1 MHPRPTLIPDL
12 LFGRRR
18 ARFLF
23 HIVTEQHILIT
34 QIKPTA
40 RDHGMAE
47 GGETAP
53 VRLPEPAF
61 LLVALRYGF
70 DQRDLAALAAHIQM
84 AVRHDQ
90 RTLADGTLPPLC
102 SSGPEVHAKE
112 CATGGA

>member
-1 MHPRPTLIPDL
+1 MLELDMVVTFRLRRLSTAAFIPDL

-18 ARFLF
+18 RFLF

-40 RDHGMAE
+40 RHHGMAE

-70 DQRDLAALAAHIQM
+70 DKRDLAALAA
-84 AVRHDQ
+84 RK
-90 RTLADGTLPPLC
+90 DGRPPRPVNPC
-102 SSGPEVHAKE
+102 RRN
-112 CATGGA
+112 

>member
-1 MHPRPTLIPDL
+1 MPGLRQTLRSWSSKFEPQSKESLSLGTRRWRFALFRASGPAGRSRPIAMPSPSNAAPAAFIPDL

-18 ARFLF
+18 ARFLL

-34 QIKPTA
+34 QIKSSA

-61 LLVALRYGF
+61 L
-70 DQRDLAALAAHIQM
+70 
-84 AVRHDQ
+84 
-90 RTLADGTLPPLC
+90 
-102 SSGPEVHAKE
+102 
-112 CATGGA
+112 